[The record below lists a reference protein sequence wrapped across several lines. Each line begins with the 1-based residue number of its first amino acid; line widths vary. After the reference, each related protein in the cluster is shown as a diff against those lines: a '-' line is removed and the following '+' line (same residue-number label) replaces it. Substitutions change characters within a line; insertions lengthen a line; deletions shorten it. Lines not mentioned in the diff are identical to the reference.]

1 MNVLFS
7 HPIIFL
13 FSFFCCAWIVTYG
26 LSLPTVS
33 PTYTWGGYPGLY
45 GAGFLGGKAGAY
57 GDINTPAAPCSGAPA
72 PLPAMGGP
80 GYGPYGPGAP
90 PQAPGYAPG
99 MGMGLPGVG
108 FGSYGGGYGLG
119 GYGGVKADGGFLMSA
134 VKK

>member
-1 MNVLFS
+1 M
-7 HPIIFL
+7 
-13 FSFFCCAWIVTYG
+13 TYG

-80 GYGPYGPGAP
+80 MGPGYAPYGGPGYA

-108 FGSYGGGYGLG
+108 FGSYGGYGLG